1 MEGPFGGLAFL
12 PGGLGILVTGG
23 LGPLAG
29 DLLPLPGELPRL
41 TTLLLAG
48 ELPLLVLML
57 ALVVGDVPRVAD
69 CFDPLGVEGE
79 ALLAVAVRRLAAGL
93 ERLPVDAAAGAF
105 EEDVAEDLVDEEE
118 ATLGVVDDVAAFLDV
133 ASEPPL
139 LVEVDLA
146 GGVDG
151 RFNVPVDWRCEL
163 EADDLGV
170 EDLKE
175 GS

>member
-1 MEGPFGGLAFL
+1 M
-12 PGGLGILVTGG
+12 
-23 LGPLAG
+23 
-29 DLLPLPGELPRL
+29 LPLPGELPRL

-69 CFDPLGVEGE
+69 CLDPLGVEGE

-93 ERLPVDAAAGAF
+93 ERLPVDAAAGVF
-105 EEDVAEDLVDEEE
+105 EEDVAEDLVDEEYEEE

-170 EDLKE
+170 EDLNA

>member
-1 MEGPFGGLAFL
+1 
-12 PGGLGILVTGG
+12 
-23 LGPLAG
+23 
-29 DLLPLPGELPRL
+29 LLPLPGELPRL

-93 ERLPVDAAAGAF
+93 ERLPVDAAAGVF
-105 EEDVAEDLVDEEE
+105 EEDVAEDLVDEEYEEE
-118 ATLGVVDDVAAFLDV
+118 AALGVVDDVAAFLAV

-170 EDLKE
+170 EDLNE
-175 GS
+175 GSYDDTVGVDGLELCGELRRL